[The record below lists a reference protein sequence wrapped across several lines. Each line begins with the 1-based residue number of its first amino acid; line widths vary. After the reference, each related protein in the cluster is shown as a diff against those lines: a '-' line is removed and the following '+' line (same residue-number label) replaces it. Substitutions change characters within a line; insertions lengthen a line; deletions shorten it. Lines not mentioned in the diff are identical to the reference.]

1 MIDERESRAVEGLN
15 QMDRR
20 DAPVHGGAVGSAPQA
35 QPVWAVGLD
44 FGTTNSA
51 LAVVR
56 ADGTV
61 QLVTF
66 EDNGQVTSTFRSVLY
81 FVHPEEDGYRD
92 QRVLAG
98 PQAIRRYL
106 SAEPKGRFMQSIK
119 SFLASRLFERTHVFT
134 RLYTLEDLITIIV
147 RALRTAAEEQFGAI
161 GTAVVVGRPV
171 RFAGATDGEAA
182 ALALRRLRAAI
193 QAGGFEH
200 IAFEFEPVA
209 AAYAYG
215 RQLDR
220 GETMLIV
227 DCGGG
232 TSDLSLLRLGPATG
246 PNARGAY
253 EVLGTD
259 GIAIGG
265 DTFDSM
271 LVRHLVAPQFGQ
283 GMQYR
288 SLDKVLPVPNWLYTQ
303 LERWDQLWF
312 LNTRSTLEL
321 LRTIRRGATV
331 PEQIDQFLYVIEQEL
346 GYPLAKA
353 VEGAKVALTEHEA
366 SHFVFQEPPVA
377 LSAGVAR
384 PTFETWIAPYTQ
396 EIEACVDRLLMQCHV
411 APTEVDHI
419 FLTGGSSFVPA
430 IRRIFTQ
437 KFDATRLHSGGELT
451 SVAQGLALRA
461 WSLYSSNRP

>member
-1 MIDERESRAVEGLN
+1 MPNSNCPE
-15 QMDRR
+15 
-20 DAPVHGGAVGSAPQA
+20 HGGAAVSPQQA
-35 QPVWAVGLD
+35 QPIRAVGLD

-51 LAVVR
+51 LAVMR
-56 ADGTV
+56 ADGAV
-61 QLVTF
+61 QLATF
-66 EDNGQVTSTFRSVLY
+66 QDAGQVTNTFRSVLY
-81 FVHPEEDGYRD
+81 FVHPEEDEYRD
-92 QRVLAG
+92 QRVIAG

-134 RLYTLEDLITIIV
+134 RLYTLEDLIAIIV
-147 RALRTAAEEQFGAI
+147 RALRTAAAEQFGEI

-171 RFAGATDGEAA
+171 HFAGTTDGEDE

-200 IAFEFEPVA
+200 IVFEFEPVA

-215 RQLDR
+215 MQLDR
-220 GETMLIV
+220 EETVLIV

-232 TSDLSLLRLGPATG
+232 TSDLSLLRLGPTTDTSA
-246 PNARGAY
+246 PGAY

-259 GIAIGG
+259 GMAIGG

-271 LVRHLVAPQFGQ
+271 LVRHLVAPQLGQ

-288 SLDKVLPVPNWLYTQ
+288 SLDKVLSVPNWLYAQ
-303 LERWDQLWF
+303 LERWDHLWF
-312 LNTRSTLEL
+312 LHTRSTLEL
-321 LRTIRRGATV
+321 LRTIRRSATA
-331 PEQIDQFLYVIEQEL
+331 PEKIDQFLYVIEHEL
-346 GYPLAKA
+346 GYPLSKA
-353 VEGAKVALTEHEA
+353 VEGAKFALTEHEA
-366 SHFVFQEPPVA
+366 SNLVFQEPPVA
-377 LSAGVAR
+377 FSAGVTR

-396 EIEACVDRLLMQCHV
+396 EIEACVDRLLAQCRV
-411 APTEVDHI
+411 VPAEVDHI

-430 IRRIFTQ
+430 IRSIFAR
-437 KFDATRLHSGGELT
+437 KFDQACLRSGGELT

-461 WSLYSSNRP
+461 WSLRSADRP